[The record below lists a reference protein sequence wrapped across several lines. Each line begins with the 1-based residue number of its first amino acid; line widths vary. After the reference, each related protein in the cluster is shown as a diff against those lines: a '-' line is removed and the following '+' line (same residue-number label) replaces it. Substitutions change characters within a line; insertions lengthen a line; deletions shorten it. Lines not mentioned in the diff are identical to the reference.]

1 MANHKLLSGRVKV
14 TPAANVAAD
23 RYNYLGLEQAEPNLG
38 VANADGFVLTY
49 NTNSPGGRLW
59 QSSSLLSGGL
69 VAQSAFQ
76 TANNAEALSTS
87 AYIHANAAFDKAKE
101 IQKNR
106 WRTARKPILEKLDT
120 QFMRA
125 VETGDTAKQQQIA
138 TQKQALRDVTTT
150 DLSSVTNTEELKN
163 VWPDILNS

>member
-1 MANHKLLSGRVKV
+1 MI
-14 TPAANVAAD
+14 TI
-23 RYNYLGLEQAEPNLG
+23 NL
-38 VANADGFVLTY
+38 
-49 NTNSPGGRLW
+49 
-59 QSSSLLSGGL
+59 
-69 VAQSAFQ
+69 
-76 TANNAEALSTS
+76 
-87 AYIHANAAFDKAKE
+87 DKAKE

-138 TQKQALRDVTTT
+138 TQKQSLRDVTTT

-163 VWPDILNS
+163 VWPDILSQ

>member
-1 MANHKLLSGRVKV
+1 MI
-14 TPAANVAAD
+14 TI
-23 RYNYLGLEQAEPNLG
+23 NL
-38 VANADGFVLTY
+38 
-49 NTNSPGGRLW
+49 
-59 QSSSLLSGGL
+59 
-69 VAQSAFQ
+69 
-76 TANNAEALSTS
+76 
-87 AYIHANAAFDKAKE
+87 DKAKE

-150 DLSSVTNTEELKN
+150 DLSSITTPEELKN
-163 VWPDILNS
+163 VWPDILSQ

>member
-1 MANHKLLSGRVKV
+1 MI
-14 TPAANVAAD
+14 TI
-23 RYNYLGLEQAEPNLG
+23 NL
-38 VANADGFVLTY
+38 
-49 NTNSPGGRLW
+49 
-59 QSSSLLSGGL
+59 
-69 VAQSAFQ
+69 
-76 TANNAEALSTS
+76 
-87 AYIHANAAFDKAKE
+87 DKAKK

-150 DLSSVTNTEELKN
+150 DLSSVTTPEELKN
-163 VWPDILNS
+163 VWPDILSQ

>member
-1 MANHKLLSGRVKV
+1 MI
-14 TPAANVAAD
+14 TI
-23 RYNYLGLEQAEPNLG
+23 NL
-38 VANADGFVLTY
+38 
-49 NTNSPGGRLW
+49 
-59 QSSSLLSGGL
+59 
-69 VAQSAFQ
+69 
-76 TANNAEALSTS
+76 
-87 AYIHANAAFDKAKE
+87 DKAKE

-125 VETGDTAKQQQIA
+125 VETGDTSKQQQIA

-163 VWPDILNS
+163 VWPDILSQ

>member
-1 MANHKLLSGRVKV
+1 MI
-14 TPAANVAAD
+14 TI
-23 RYNYLGLEQAEPNLG
+23 NL
-38 VANADGFVLTY
+38 
-49 NTNSPGGRLW
+49 
-59 QSSSLLSGGL
+59 
-69 VAQSAFQ
+69 
-76 TANNAEALSTS
+76 
-87 AYIHANAAFDKAKE
+87 DKAKE

-150 DLSSVTNTEELKN
+150 DLSSVTTPEELKN
-163 VWPDILNS
+163 VWPDILSQ